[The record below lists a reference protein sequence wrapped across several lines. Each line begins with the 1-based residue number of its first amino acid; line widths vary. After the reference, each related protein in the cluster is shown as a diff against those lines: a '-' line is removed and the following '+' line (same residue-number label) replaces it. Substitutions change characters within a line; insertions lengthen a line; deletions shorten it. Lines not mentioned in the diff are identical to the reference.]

1 MRAAAAILLL
11 LLCGPAVVSGQGE
24 ILLPR
29 PSTPAELSQRLQQAW
44 SRKDTQSYLA
54 LWSFDGDEQRQREA
68 QFAAVHFASDELLLQ
83 AQPARLGAGGQA
95 MVMPVQLFT
104 VSEPRARLEDV
115 VFEIARQADGWVLRG
130 REDRPGIE
138 GLMHLSLAPQAYKA
152 DGLKVRF
159 EDFELDLHQG
169 SLFTTPPALGPTV
182 LVFVGRATARFTPRP
197 EEEKEQLRQF
207 SGRRELVETVT
218 AAFLRIH
225 PADFHRVFVPGR
237 LDEDPSGA
245 GRLKAAR
252 KVFDEH
258 ASESFVLDASLPRSP
273 WWLLPGVGEASV
285 AFHTRRGTLTY
296 TLSAGDPE
304 GISLFDR
311 PRQRQICLYPR
322 EGRGTDYNEDELRPV
337 DVLEHD
343 LRVRFD
349 PQRFQLQAED
359 TLKVRLDMATP
370 TLRLRLHQDFV
381 VQSVTSKEGGQHLFF
396 RIRHQD
402 GLLVSLGALSGHIG
416 EVTLTVRY
424 AGVHEPAPVER
435 ELMQRAVVD
444 SNEAREEEVVIDPVL
459 VYSNRTAWYPQFNAD
474 DFALAKLRLDL
485 PADYMAL
492 TGGQRTR
499 TALESGRNIVEY
511 VQDQPSKYITVAV
524 GRFSEVGRRQIS
536 GVALEVF
543 ASGRTRRDAADTLE
557 LAAALIPFF
566 ESQFGPLPYHTL
578 RLALVEGYTPG
589 GHSPPGMIVLAQRPP
604 LMRRSLRP
612 DPAGFWD
619 LPGFFF
625 AHELAHQWW
634 GHGVAGQNYR
644 ERWISESFAQF
655 AAALWVRQRLGQDRY
670 LNVLERMAEW
680 AVRFDAAGPIHL
692 GYRLGHVKSEP
703 QIFRAIVYDK
713 GACVLAMLEGVVGPE
728 AFRAGLRALQ
738 EKFRFQKMGTEDV
751 RRALEASSGQDL
763 AAYFQAWVM
772 GTALPRLEVSHRR
785 QEGAITVVDVRAQ
798 ALPGPVPLQ
807 ITLVTAGGREP
818 HVVKLMPEGGRFTFE
833 TKAPV
838 RRVEVNQDFGLLL
851 AGVTLR

>member
-1 MRAAAAILLL
+1 LKATAAVLLL
-11 LLCGPAVVSGQGE
+11 LVCGPAAVSAQE
-24 ILLPR
+24 IRLPR
-29 PSTPAELSQRLQQAW
+29 PSSPAELSQRLQQAW
-44 SRKDTQSYLA
+44 AARDAAAYLA
-54 LWSFDGDEQRQREA
+54 LWSFAGDEERQREA
-68 QFAAVHFASDELLLQ
+68 QFAAVHFAADELVLQ
-83 AQPARLGAGGQA
+83 AQAPRVGRGGQA
-95 MVMPVQLFT
+95 LVMPVQLFT

-115 VFEIARQADGWVLRG
+115 LFEIARQADGWVLRD
-130 REDRPGIE
+130 RDDRPGIE

-169 SLFTTPPALGPTV
+169 SLFTTPQALGPTV
-182 LVFVGRATARFTPRP
+182 LVFVGRATARFSPRP

-207 SGRRELVETVT
+207 SGRREMVEAVS
-218 AAFLRIH
+218 AAFVRIH

-237 LDEDPSGA
+237 LEEDPAGA
-245 GRLKAAR
+245 ARYKAAR

-258 ASESFVLDASLPRSP
+258 ATESFVLDAANFPRSP

-285 AFHTRRGTLTY
+285 AFHSGRGTLTY
-296 TLSAGDPE
+296 TLSANEPE

-322 EGRGTDYNEDELRPV
+322 EGRDTDYNEDETRPV

-343 LRVRFD
+343 LRLRFD
-349 PQRFQLQAED
+349 PQRFLLQAED
-359 TLKVRLDMATP
+359 TLKFRLDMATP
-370 TLRLRLHQDFV
+370 SLRLRLHEDFT
-381 VQSVTSKEGGQHLFF
+381 VQSVSSLEGGQHLFF

-424 AGVHEPAPVER
+424 SGLHQPVPVER
-435 ELMQRAVVD
+435 ELMQRPVAD
-444 SNEAREEEVVIDPVL
+444 SDAPGDEDVVIDPAL

-474 DFALAKLRLDL
+474 DFALARLRIDL
-485 PADYMAL
+485 PPDYMAL

-499 TALESGRNIVEY
+499 TVLEGGRNIVEY

-536 GVALEVF
+536 GVSLEVF
-543 ASGRTRRDAADTLE
+543 SSGRTRRDAAEMLE
-557 LAAALIPFF
+557 LAAAVLPFF

-578 RLALVEGYTPG
+578 RLAVLEGYTPG
-589 GHSPPGMIVLAQRPP
+589 GHSPPGMIVLAQRPA

-619 LPGFFF
+619 VPGFFF

-655 AAALWVRQRLGQDRY
+655 AAALWTRQRLGEEKYRQ
-670 LNVLERMAEW
+670 VLERMSSW
-680 AVRFDAAGPIHL
+680 ALRFGAAGPIHL
-692 GYRLGHVKSEP
+692 GYRLGHVKSDP
-703 QIFRAIVYDK
+703 QIFRGIVYDK
-713 GACVLAMLEGVVGPE
+713 GACVLEMIEGVVGAE

-738 EKFRFQKMGTEDV
+738 EKFRFQKVGTEDV
-751 RRALEASSGQDL
+751 RRALEESSGKEL
-763 AAYFQAWVM
+763 APYFQAWVM
-772 GTALPRLEVSHRR
+772 GTALPRLEVRHLR
-785 QEGAITVVDVRAQ
+785 QDGTTTVEVRAQ

-807 ITLVTAGGREP
+807 ITLVTAGGREA
-818 HVVKLMPEGGRFTFE
+818 HVVQLPPEGGRFTFE

-838 RRVEVNQDFGLLL
+838 RRVEVNQDGGLLL
-851 AGVTLR
+851 AGVTQR